1 MASRIDWCRCC
12 LVMIRDEIYDG
23 KEPNNSKK
31 CKKILL
37 AMSAMMN
44 IYLFL

>member
-1 MASRIDWCRCC
+1 MKYMAERNLIT
-12 LVMIRDEIYDG
+12 V
-23 KEPNNSKK
+23 KK

-37 AMSAMMN
+37 ALSAMMN